1 MTTNLFW
8 HRSSGNT
15 GNIVSRKKY
24 DGILNKTG
32 NEEAGCHCN
41 GCDDNN
47 DNNNN
52 GINNDSNNNNDNN
65 NSEAAAKNSLQLDE
79 VQAEEKTRD

>member
-47 DNNNN
+47 NGYNGNN
-52 GINNDSNNNNDNN
+52 GIIGNAGCNVNIRVDSI
-65 NSEAAAKNSLQLDE
+65 SKY
-79 VQAEEKTRD
+79 